1 MLETKFHSYIVSVL
15 KLSYVVFFRC
25 EVLYSLVDD
34 VTMLKG
40 LFALVGSR
48 VLILYVFVFCCNEG
62 PLIVVA
68 YT

>member
-1 MLETKFHSYIVSVL
+1 MLS
-15 KLSYVVFFRC
+15 FFKC

-48 VLILYVFVFCCNEG
+48 VLILYVFVFGCNEG

-68 YT
+68 CT